1 MTFLKVGD
9 YYYIGNYK
17 DTKKCV
23 IVKIDDISQQYAKK
37 QYAMVKIIRVPQGNN
52 IFSHWNLYAMYGI
65 SIPVSL
71 SNFEISKKLTKDKIL
86 AVIL

>member
-23 IVKIDDISQQYAKK
+23 IVKIDDISQQY
-37 QYAMVKIIRVPQGNN
+37 QYAMVKIIRVQQNNN
-52 IFSHWNLYAMYGI
+52 IFRHWNLYAIYGI

-71 SNFEISKKLTKDKIL
+71 SNFAIAKKLTKDKIL
-86 AVIL
+86 AVVL